1 MSYSCL
7 YPKHRAQWLAPLF
20 SLLSHSP
27 LRRPHSRWDRKKME
41 FLQQAAPSTHLWT
54 FIQTVLHTLSPKP
67 YHSLT
72 KSFLSFSS
80 LFINF
85 FLQDLPNSPSLDE
98 GDVWVFQVY
107 PNMALISW
115 QFISWWKKNTSSH
128 PQHLAWYLPHHMNL
142 KST

>member
-7 YPKHRAQWLAPLF
+7 YPKHLAQWLAPLF
-20 SLLSHSP
+20 SHLSHSP
-27 LRRPHSRWDRKKME
+27 LRRPDGTEKKME

-54 FIQTVLHTLSPKP
+54 FIQTVLPTLSPKP

-85 FLQDLPNSPSLDE
+85 CLQDLPNSPSLDE
-98 GDVWVFQVY
+98 GDLQVFQVY
-107 PNMALISW
+107 PNMVLISW
-115 QFISWWKKNTSSH
+115 QFISWWKKILHLIVST
-128 PQHLAWYLPHHMNL
+128 QHSTLPHHMNL